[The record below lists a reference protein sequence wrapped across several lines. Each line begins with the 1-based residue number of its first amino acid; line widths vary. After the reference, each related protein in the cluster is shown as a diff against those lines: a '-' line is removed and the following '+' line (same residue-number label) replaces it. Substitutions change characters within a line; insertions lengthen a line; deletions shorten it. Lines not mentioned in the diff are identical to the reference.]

1 MTINLQKLQEDL
13 HTYALISDEHMKIIK
28 KQQHELNGAYKILD
42 MHQKQLQILVARIKQ
57 LEEQK

>member
-1 MTINLQKLQEDL
+1 MTINIRALQAEVAIDHEVINS
-13 HTYALISDEHMKIIK
+13 HTLVINTL
-28 KQQHELNGAYKILD
+28 QHELNGAYKILD